1 MNRNLMR
8 IFKNGYLDFHSE
20 QQGTEFAKKKGIYPM
35 HWYTQQ
41 TWAHHQPNIRHHDCQ
56 IGRANNVV

>member
-20 QQGTEFAKKKGIYPM
+20 QQGTEFAKKKG
-35 HWYTQQ
+35 YTPCTDIPSKLEHITNQ
-41 TWAHHQPNIRHHDCQ
+41 TSGIMTAKLEEQTM
-56 IGRANNVV
+56 